1 MIKNLF
7 SSFLLL
13 GISMSLIGL
22 YTVTIYLVGQNFWT
36 EHANGSLIIDNQQ
49 QIRGSLLIAQE
60 TKSAIYFTGRI
71 TEKVNNSCDV
81 ALYNEKLKT
90 TLLQRYKDAGKPYD
104 VSSLTPSSS
113 LLDPYITK
121 REAIHQA
128 KKIALARN
136 VPLKHLLKLI
146 ELYTLDKST
155 PFFDLEIINTTLLNS
170 ILDGY
175 IVKIV
180 S

>member
-1 MIKNLF
+1 MM
-7 SSFLLL
+7 FLLL
-13 GISMSLIGL
+13 PPPLA
-22 YTVTIYLVGQNFWT
+22 F
-36 EHANGSLIIDNQQ
+36 
-49 QIRGSLLIAQE
+49 
-60 TKSAIYFTGRI
+60 
-71 TEKVNNSCDV
+71 
-81 ALYNEKLKT
+81 
-90 TLLQRYKDAGKPYD
+90 
-104 VSSLTPSSS
+104 LTPISQKEK
-113 LLDPYITK
+113 P
-121 REAIHQA
+121 IHQA

-136 VPLKHLLKLI
+136 VPLKHLLELI